1 MYNPLIP
8 HNLCI
13 FFYDWT
19 RDVIFLRRGK
29 KTASRFK
36 IKIKFEVHAEID
48 TRIFKLKNNN
58 NINIAFND
66 VSQGNEYRYLNSKQF
81 ENFLNSWLHIA

>member
-1 MYNPLIP
+1 MSFL
-8 HNLCI
+8 
-13 FFYDWT
+13 
-19 RDVIFLRRGK
+19 LRRGK

-36 IKIKFEVHAEID
+36 IKIKFEVRAEID
-48 TRIFKLKNNN
+48 TRILKFKNND
-58 NINIAFND
+58 NINVAFNG